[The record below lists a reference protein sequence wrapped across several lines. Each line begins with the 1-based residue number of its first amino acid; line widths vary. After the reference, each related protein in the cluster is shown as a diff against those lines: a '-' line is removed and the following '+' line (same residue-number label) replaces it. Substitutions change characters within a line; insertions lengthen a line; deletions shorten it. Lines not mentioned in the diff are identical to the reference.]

1 METERHNPSE
11 TTLRSKINSSYTHLS
26 STEQK
31 IAAYVLEHPD
41 KVIYNSVTQIAD
53 ELNVAQSTVTRFCRS
68 IGLRGFQELKIA
80 LARDMNNS
88 GKSDSDEQ
96 KMNLPQRLAQIS
108 MNNIQDTLKTLDLDH
123 LQQAVYKMLSAKK
136 IVIYGVGESGPI
148 AKLLKVK
155 LIGLG
160 LTVDAHDDVHLQ
172 MISAAH
178 LSEQDVAIGISQN
191 GSTKDVVNALR
202 MASKSGATTIC
213 ITGHGRSPITEASDL
228 RLVCL
233 SKGVSVMEN
242 DLNSKVAILFLIEL
256 IVISLSLYI
265 HDKADHLNPWKTTYS
280 ILDKLY

>member
-1 METERHNPSE
+1 MEKERLHPSE
-11 TTLRSKINSSYTHLS
+11 TTLLSKINSSYTHLS

-31 IAAYVLEHPD
+31 IAAYVMEHPD

-53 ELNVAQSTVTRFCRS
+53 ELHVAQSTVTRFCRS

-80 LARDMNNS
+80 LARDMDHPGNS
-88 GKSDSDEQ
+88 NSDEE

-108 MNNIQDTLKTLDLDH
+108 MNNIQDTLKILDLEQ
-123 LQQAVYKMLSAKK
+123 LQKAVFKLLEAKK
-136 IVIYGVGESGPI
+136 IVIYGVGESGPV
-148 AKLLKVK
+148 AKLLKTK

-178 LSEQDVAIGISQN
+178 LSGQDVAIGISQN
-191 GSTKDVVNALR
+191 GSTKDVVSALR
-202 MASKSGATTIC
+202 MAKKNDATTIC

-233 SKGVSVMEN
+233 SKGISVLEN

-265 HDKADHLNPWKTTYS
+265 HDKADHLSPWKTTYS